1 MNYGK
6 ESLAILKDVGEESDR
21 IARVITTAIK
31 TAQNTPITVRLTK
44 EDAQILAAHRQAVI
58 ESERKLIDN
67 HAAQFKAMLDQHLSE
82 IDKTLEQ
89 ANGIH
94 LTGWLTKA
102 ALWTAWILYGYVA
115 VSIAIFIALLS

>member
-44 EDAQILAAHRQAVI
+44 
-58 ESERKLIDN
+58 
-67 HAAQFKAMLDQHLSE
+67 
-82 IDKTLEQ
+82 
-89 ANGIH
+89 
-94 LTGWLTKA
+94 
-102 ALWTAWILYGYVA
+102 
-115 VSIAIFIALLS
+115 